1 MTAKT
6 LRISHFCHAVGIFAV
21 VDDIIYSSEKLT
33 KQLQRSLSQ
42 RDPVSGQDDIINKIF
57 TVKKTKI

>member
-33 KQLQRSLSQ
+33 KQLQRSL
-42 RDPVSGQDDIINKIF
+42 QDDIINKIF
-57 TVKKTKI
+57 AVKKTKI